1 MKRTGAAVLAASLA
15 VTVTAAAADETLYPD
30 FCDGTK
36 LRVQV
41 LGSGGAAPSDGRAAS
56 SYLVWIDGKARV
68 LIDAGAGAALRFAEA
83 GARAA
88 DLDALLLTQLSV
100 AHALDVPALIAAA
113 VEEERARALPL
124 YGPTG
129 NRFAP
134 STVTF
139 TRALFDG
146 TRGAYRQLSDVLSP
160 LAKDSFKLR
169 PHDVRTRIPAV
180 GVRRNEKEI
189 VEVLATDRFRA
200 SATYAADGRAPLLA
214 WRVQVGGRSIVVAG
228 ATVQGSHHLEDLA
241 RGADILIVDDVVEP
255 AEAAEAATI
264 GRMAAQTE
272 TRRLVVSR
280 RTRAVPGGDH
290 MTLEAIRR
298 GYAGPVAFADDLECF
313 VLP

>member
-1 MKRTGAAVLAASLA
+1 VKHTGAAILAASLA
-15 VTVTAAAADETLYPD
+15 ITAAAADETLYPD
-30 FCDGTK
+30 FCDGAE

-41 LGSGGAAPSDGRAAS
+41 LGSGGVDPSDGRAAS

-68 LIDAGAGAALRFAEA
+68 LIDAGGGSALRFAEA

-88 DLDALLLTQLSV
+88 DIDAVLLTQLNV

-113 VEEERARALPL
+113 MQQERAQALPL
-124 YGPTG
+124 YGPMG

-169 PHDVRTRIPAV
+169 PHDVRTRVPAV

-189 VEVLATDRFRA
+189 VDVMATDRFHA
-200 SATYAADGRAPLLA
+200 AATYAADGGALVLA
-214 WRVQVGGRSIVVAG
+214 WRVRVGGRSIVVGG
-228 ATVQGSHHLEDLA
+228 ATAHGSSHLEALA
-241 RGADILIVDDVVEP
+241 HGADLLIVDDAAEP
-255 AEAAEAATI
+255 ADAEQAAAI
-264 GRMAAQTE
+264 GRTAAQTE
-272 TRRLVVSR
+272 AKRLVVSR
-280 RTRAVPGGDH
+280 RARAEPGADH
-290 MTLEAIRR
+290 MTLAAIRR
-298 GYAGPVAFADDLECF
+298 NYAGPVAFADDLDCF

>member
-1 MKRTGAAVLAASLA
+1 MKRAGAAILAASLA
-15 VTVTAAAADETLYPD
+15 VTAAASADETLYPD
-30 FCDGTK
+30 LCDGTK

-41 LGSGGAAPSDGRAAS
+41 LGSGGADPSDGRAAS

-83 GARAA
+83 GASAA
-88 DLDALLLTQLSV
+88 DIDALLLTQLSV
-100 AHALDVPALIAAA
+100 AHALDIPALISAA
-113 VEEERARALPL
+113 VDEQRARALPL

-146 TRGAYRQLSDVLSP
+146 TRGAYRQLSEVLSP
-160 LAKDSFKLR
+160 LVKDSFKLR
-169 PHDVRTRIPAV
+169 PHDVRTRVPTV

-189 VEVLATDRFRA
+189 VEVLGTDRFRA
-200 SATYAADGRAPLLA
+200 AATYAADGGAPLLA
-214 WRVQVGGRSIVVAG
+214 WRVQAGGRSIVVAG

-241 RGADILIVDDVVEP
+241 RGADLLIVDDVMEP
-255 AEAAEAATI
+255 AQAAEAAAI
-264 GRMAAQTE
+264 GRVAAQTQAK
-272 TRRLVVSR
+272 RLVVSR
-280 RTRAVPGGDH
+280 RTPAAPGGDD
-290 MTLEAIRR
+290 MTLAALRR
-298 GYAGPVAFADDLECF
+298 SYAGPVAFADDLDCF